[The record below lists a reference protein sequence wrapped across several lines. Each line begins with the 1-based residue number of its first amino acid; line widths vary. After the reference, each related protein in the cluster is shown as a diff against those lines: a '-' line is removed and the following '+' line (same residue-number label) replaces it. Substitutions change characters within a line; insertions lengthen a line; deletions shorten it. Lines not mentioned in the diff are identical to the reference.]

1 MYAVFFNGSGWMAGS
16 VRQFETQARLLSEH
30 GLVTALV
37 EYRVKKHY
45 NATPFDGLSDAK
57 SVLRW
62 LRAGASRFGVDPYK
76 IAAIGASAGGHLA
89 LAAAMFPDA
98 FNSSTD
104 DLSLSPAPDA
114 LVLFS
119 TVVDVSPAGY
129 NDGDGLRLF
138 MGREATVSPMLH
150 VREGLPP
157 VLLLHGTADRWIPP
171 ASVARFAAL
180 MREHG
185 NDCSL
190 IPFQGRSHHFYN
202 SPAYLQARPQL
213 KSDTSDMDFILSF
226 YLMERFLHEQGIL
239 ERRPVIMQPGQPRG
253 QEISD

>member
-1 MYAVFFNGSGWMAGS
+1 
-16 VRQFETQARLLSEH
+16 
-30 GLVTALV
+30 
-37 EYRVKKHY
+37 
-45 NATPFDGLSDAK
+45 
-57 SVLRW
+57 
-62 LRAGASRFGVDPYK
+62 
-76 IAAIGASAGGHLA
+76 
-89 LAAAMFPDA
+89 
-98 FNSSTD
+98 
-104 DLSLSPAPDA
+104 
-114 LVLFS
+114 
-119 TVVDVSPAGY
+119 
-129 NDGDGLRLF
+129 
-138 MGREATVSPMLH
+138 
-150 VREGLPP
+150 
-157 VLLLHGTADRWIPP
+157 
-171 ASVARFAAL
+171 